1 MKDQCVSLNSAE
13 VLLRCRNTL
22 ETALFAAAAPPLPP
36 ESPILFRERDRQFE
50 SASLQRRVRSELLPV
65 EVRPTPPWPNC
76 HTAPPPPPTACPA
89 ASSAGWRSP
98 GR

>member
-50 SASLQRRVRSELLPV
+50 SASLQRPVCLASAFHAYRRKDPAFARSVSLDVTRERDVLATSRL
-65 EVRPTPPWPNC
+65 
-76 HTAPPPPPTACPA
+76 ALA
-89 ASSAGWRSP
+89 AFL
-98 GR
+98 